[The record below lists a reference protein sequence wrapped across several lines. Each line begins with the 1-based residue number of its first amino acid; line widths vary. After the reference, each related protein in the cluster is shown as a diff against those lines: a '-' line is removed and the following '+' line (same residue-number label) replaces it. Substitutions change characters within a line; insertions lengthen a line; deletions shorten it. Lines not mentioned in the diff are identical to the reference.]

1 MAQNTKLNSLKQ
13 WARQKYRHYR
23 DSVRSL
29 ATRVNH
35 QSPRYIINSYI
46 KMPFTQVTILFT

>member
-13 WARQKYRHYR
+13 WAHQKYRHYR
-23 DSVRSL
+23 DSVRSS

-46 KMPFTQVTILFT
+46 KMPFTQVTILFI